1 MLLLRCLNPR
11 RCLALCTFLVS
22 LICVVSRLPIK
33 TFSRSQLPAV
43 LDQYASLLNQSQLEP
58 PAVAPNIL
66 LLQHIQSF
74 NPLRCASI
82 TTHKLYAAVHGYRCH
97 CDKSSYVP
105 ENRPKKERT
114 MNKMYLIRD
123 TILAEIDKGEHGAE
137 WILWGNIPALLS
149 VQADQ
154 GSPIQLDR
162 Q

>member
-114 MNKMYLIRD
+114 MNKML
-123 TILAEIDKGEHGAE
+123 GEHGAE